1 MTRRSDTLFSQEWIA
16 RLGGAGALGLL
27 TALAVTGAAQAQVL
41 GDVTPG
47 TPGALSGEFRTRP
60 LALQPP
66 RRDNTLRPPDP
77 EQEGEATARSKLG
90 LRRTPN
96 TTVKRQLA
104 SGQTRTGGFAGASPT
119 GGAGGATMAPAPRSP
134 EMLSGARFSNTA
146 PRAITGT
153 APPPQR
159 PSTPQTI
166 APGLVSRATPP
177 QRRAPAED
185 DPYAPLGLR
194 SGGMIFR
201 PGIEVDGGYDTNPGR
216 ASTNKK
222 GSSFYRTEATLDAVS
237 DWSTHRL
244 DVALRGAYTGYSSL
258 SSANRPEGDARIA
271 LRLDATRDL
280 TIETGLTA
288 RLDTELA
295 SSVNLPGGATSR
307 TPYYS
312 YGGTLG
318 ATQRI
323 GYASLNLRT
332 SIDRFD
338 YADVTTS
345 AGSSSQQARNYTAY
359 GLRLRGAYE
368 VTPGISPFIE
378 AGTDRR
384 THDLRRDTNGYARDS
399 SGFTARIGSTVELAR
414 NLTGEASVGY
424 TIRAYEDARLKS
436 MAAPLVAGAL
446 TWSISPLTTLN
457 LRAES
462 DIAETTVAGSA
473 GSRTYRGTATLT
485 HAFLRNFTGTATLG
499 LARSDYEGFNRQE
512 TSLTAGM
519 KLEYKFNRAVAVRGS
534 YTFEQLH
541 ANTAGSNYNSHA
553 VMMGLRYTP

>member
-1 MTRRSDTLFSQEWIA
+1 MTRRSDTLFSPEWIV
-16 RLGGAGALGLL
+16 RLGGARALGVVVALL
-27 TALAVTGAAQAQVL
+27 AAQNAHSQVL
-41 GDVTPG
+41 GDQTPG

-60 LALQPP
+60 LPITPP
-66 RRDNTLRPPDP
+66 RRENTLRPPDP

-96 TTVKRQLA
+96 TAIKRQLA
-104 SGQTRTGGFAGASPT
+104 SGQTRPGGFAGASP
-119 GGAGGATMAPAPRSP
+119 AGGTSAPTMAPQPRAP
-134 EMLSGARFSNTA
+134 EALTGARFSNAA
-146 PRAITGT
+146 PRAVTGT
-153 APPPQR
+153 VPPPQR
-159 PSTPQTI
+159 PSIPQTV
-166 APGLVSRATPP
+166 APGLGPRATPP
-177 QRRAPAED
+177 QRRAPVED

-201 PGIEVDGGYDTNPGR
+201 PGIEVDGGYDNNPGR
-216 ASTNKK
+216 ASTGKK
-222 GSSFYRTEATLDAVS
+222 GSAFYRTEATLDAAS
-237 DWSTHRL
+237 DWSAHRL
-244 DVALRGAYTGYSSL
+244 DIALRGAYTGYTSL

-288 RLDTELA
+288 RVDTELA

-307 TPYYS
+307 TPFYN

-345 AGSSSQQARNYTAY
+345 TGSTSQQARNYTAY

-368 VTPGISPFIE
+368 ITPGISPFVE

-399 SGFTARIGSTVELAR
+399 SGLTARIGSTVELAR

-436 MAAPLVAGAL
+436 LAAPLVAGAL

-473 GSRTYRGTATLT
+473 GARTYRGTATLT
-485 HAFLRNFTGTATLG
+485 HAFLRYLTGTATLG
-499 LARSDYEGFNRQE
+499 LARSEYEGFNRQE
-512 TSLTAGM
+512 TTLTAGM
-519 KLEYKFNRAVAVRGS
+519 KLEYKFNRATALRGS

-541 ANTAGSNYNSHA
+541 ANTAGSNYTSHA
-553 VMMGLRYTP
+553 FMLGLRYTP